1 MNFFKN
7 TWVFFKYFL
16 YNIILNV
23 HIFQCPCAASRSDY
37 LNSGRET
44 EMETQ
49 TESKEE
55 KGKEMGREWEG
66 EVEVEME
73 LEKLGS
79 KGIWDPVG
87 GPKNNETAN
96 ANRIVTDF
104 F

>member
-1 MNFFKN
+1 
-7 TWVFFKYFL
+7 
-16 YNIILNV
+16 
-23 HIFQCPCAASRSDY
+23 
-37 LNSGRET
+37 
-44 EMETQ
+44 METQ

-55 KGKEMGREWEG
+55 KGKKMGREG